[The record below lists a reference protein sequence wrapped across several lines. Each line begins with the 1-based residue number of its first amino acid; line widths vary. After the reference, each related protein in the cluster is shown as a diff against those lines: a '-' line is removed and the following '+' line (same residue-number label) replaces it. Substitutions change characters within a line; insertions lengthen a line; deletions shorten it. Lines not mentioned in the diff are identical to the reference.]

1 MHPPATRATN
11 QEAAHMPWYDNADIS
26 RITDAPREGVICFD
40 TETTGLDA
48 GGRDE
53 ILQLSVVDG
62 TGAVLFSDYVRPEHR
77 QRWPKAQEVN
87 GITPAMVRDKRTMSE
102 LLPELNEIFSR
113 ARVLVAYNLE
123 FDLRFLEAAGVR
135 VPTCP
140 HFDVMKEFAP
150 VAGKWDERH
159 GDWRWVKLGQR
170 ARHYGYRFD
179 AHDALEDTKA
189 TLRCFDAMLSDD
201 APGGY
206 LSLVEGGRRRQE
218 ESARRREEYEAKRRG
233 EEERR
238 ERYESSAEGTLER
251 LQREENA
258 RTERAFASGDAK
270 RVSKT
275 TYVAL
280 ATLLGWIGAHEFY
293 AGRTARGVLSVVF
306 CWTLVP
312 WVVAII
318 QAVKM
323 ARAEAEPDGSTVVW
337 KKPNHR

>member
-1 MHPPATRATN
+1 
-11 QEAAHMPWYDNADIS
+11 MPWYDNADIS

-53 ILQLSVVDG
+53 ILQLSIIDG

-159 GDWRWVKLGQR
+159 GDWRWVKLGQC

-179 AHDALEDTKA
+179 AHDALEDTRA
-189 TLRCFDAMLSDD
+189 TLHCFNAMLSDD
-201 APGGY
+201 APNGY
-206 LSLVEGGRRRQE
+206 LSLVEGSRRRQE
-218 ESARRREEYEAKRRG
+218 ESARRREEYEAKRRA
-233 EEERR
+233 EEEGR
-238 ERYESSAEGTLER
+238 ERKRYERSAEGTLER
-251 LQREENA
+251 LQCEENS
-258 RTERAFASGDAK
+258 RTEGALASGDAK
-270 RVSKT
+270 RVSKA
-275 TYVAL
+275 TYIAL
-280 ATLLGWIGAHEFY
+280 AILLGWIGAHEFY
-293 AGRTARGVLSVVF
+293 AGRTARGILSVVF
-306 CWTLVP
+306 CWTFVP
-312 WVVAII
+312 WVVAVV

-323 ARAEAEPDGSTVVW
+323 ARAKAEPDCSVIVW
-337 KKPNHR
+337 KKPNRR

>member
-1 MHPPATRATN
+1 
-11 QEAAHMPWYDNADIS
+11 MPWCDNADIS
-26 RITDAPREGVICFD
+26 RITNAPREGVICFD

-53 ILQLSVVDG
+53 ILQLSIVDG

-87 GITPAMVRDKRTMSE
+87 GITPAMVRGKRTMSE
-102 LLPELNEIFSR
+102 LLPELDGIFSR

-135 VPTCP
+135 VPTCL

-159 GDWRWVKLGQR
+159 GDWRWVKLGQC

-179 AHDALEDTKA
+179 AHDALEDIKA
-189 TLRCFDAMLSDD
+189 TLHCFNAMLSDD

-206 LSLVEGGRRRQE
+206 LSLVERSRRRQE
-218 ESARRREEYEAKRRG
+218 ESARRREEYEARRRA

-238 ERYESSAEGTLER
+238 ERERYERSTEGILER

-258 RTERAFASGDAK
+258 RTEKAIASGEAK
-270 RVSKT
+270 RVSKGD
-275 TYVAL
+275 VHRPCDSPRMDWRARVL
-280 ATLLGWIGAHEFY
+280 RGEDRPRRPQRRLLLDARPLDRRHSPGGQDGSLQGGARRLGCRLE
-293 AGRTARGVLSVVF
+293 
-306 CWTLVP
+306 
-312 WVVAII
+312 
-318 QAVKM
+318 
-323 ARAEAEPDGSTVVW
+323 EAESPMRGER
-337 KKPNHR
+337 P